1 MSAAKEFRGGQRV
14 YTADG
19 RMGDFLV
26 KLDGGNSIIRPVF
39 EGVDGYG
46 NTTDEYA
53 EGLIEVGM
61 IYAQPPRAKLDE
73 TIAELDGKARELRED
88 ICALEAE
95 KRAFGQDHAE
105 RAARIAKHEQLAALD
120 HFLSG
125 AITHVVMKAGYGS
138 GLKIVPFA
146 DALTVPE
153 DDRYSRRESEMKLV
167 SLFGSSGGDLSWRI
181 NTYRDGSGSWIEMVP
196 CTTEDEARRVIAD
209 KLEALWAG
217 YRASPQQ
224 VWTLSDGMD
233 TADEL
238 GIAIPQ
244 DIRDALNAHLD
255 EVSSRAVTKAEAELA
270 AAIAKARGQ

>member
-1 MSAAKEFRGGQRV
+1 MSAPKEFRAGQRV

-46 NTTDEYA
+46 NSTDEYA
-53 EGLIEVGM
+53 DGLIEVGTL
-61 IYAQPPRAKLDE
+61 YAKPPRAKLDE
-73 TIAELDGKARELRED
+73 TIAELDAKARQLRED
-88 ICALEAE
+88 IRALEVE

-105 RAARIAKHEQLAALD
+105 RAARIAKHEQLATLD

-138 GLKIVPFA
+138 GFKIVPFA
-146 DALTVPE
+146 DALKVPE
-153 DDRYSRRESEMKLV
+153 DDRYSRREAEMKLV

-181 NTYRDGSGSWIEMVP
+181 NTYRDGSGSCVEMVP
-196 CTTEDEARRVIAD
+196 CTSEEEAQRVVAD
-209 KLEALWAG
+209 KLDALWAG
-217 YRASPQQ
+217 YRARPQQ
-224 VWTLSDGMD
+224 VWSLSDGMD

-244 DIRDALNAHLD
+244 DIRDAFNAHI
-255 EVSSRAVTKAEAELA
+255 EETRQRAVAKAQAELA
-270 AAIAKARGQ
+270 AALAKANGL

>member
-1 MSAAKEFRGGQRV
+1 MEFRAGQRV

-26 KLDGGNSIIRPVF
+26 TLDGGNSIIRPVF
-39 EGVDGYG
+39 EGVDSYG

-53 EGLIEVGM
+53 DGLIQVGTL
-61 IYAQPPRAKLDE
+61 YAKPPRAKLDE
-73 TIAELDGKARELRED
+73 TIAELDAKARQLRED
-88 ICALEAE
+88 IRALEAE

-105 RAARIAKHEQLAALD
+105 RAARIAKHEQLATLD

-146 DALTVPE
+146 DALKVPE
-153 DDRYSRRESEMKLV
+153 EDGRYYRREAEMKLV
-167 SLFGSSGGDLSWRI
+167 SLFGASGGDLSWRI
-181 NTYRDGSGSWIEMVP
+181 NAYRDGSGNWVEMVP
-196 CTTEDEARRVIAD
+196 CTSEEEARRVIAE
-209 KLEALWAG
+209 KLDALWAG
-217 YRASPQQ
+217 YRALPQQ

-244 DIRDALNAHLD
+244 DIRDALKAYND
-255 EVSSRAVTKAEAELA
+255 EARQRAVAKAEADLA

>member
-1 MSAAKEFRGGQRV
+1 MTETFNAKPGQRV

-26 KLDGGNSIIRPVF
+26 KLDSGNSILRPVF
-39 EGVDGYG
+39 EVNGYDGA
-46 NTTDEYA
+46 TDEYA
-53 EGLIEVGM
+53 DGLIEVGT
-61 IYAQPPRAKLDE
+61 IYAQPPRAKLDDM
-73 TIAELDGKARELRED
+73 IAGLDAKVSQLRDD
-88 ICALEAE
+88 IRGLEAE
-95 KRAFGQDHAE
+95 KWAFGQDHAE
-105 RAARIAKHEQLAALD
+105 RAARIAKHDQLATLD

-125 AITHVVMKAGYGS
+125 AITHVVMKSGYGS

-146 DALTVPE
+146 DALNVPE

-181 NTYRDGSGSWIEMVP
+181 NAYRDGSGSWIEMVP
-196 CTTEDEARRVIAD
+196 CTSEEEARRVIAD
-209 KLEALWAG
+209 KLEALWTG
-217 YRASPQQ
+217 YRARPQQ

-244 DIRDALNAHLD
+244 DIRDALNAHID
-255 EVSSRAVTKAEAELA
+255 ETRQRAVAKAEAELA
-270 AAIAKARGQ
+270 AALSKARGEA